1 MQRSDD
7 KAVCYSSHLVS
18 WANIIILLVYFVM
31 DSSEKLMDSDCLVFD
46 QTGSLGKRVAGQ
58 PYYLTIES
66 NNLSI

>member
-31 DSSEKLMDSDCLVFD
+31 DSSEKYMASDCLV
-46 QTGSLGKRVAGQ
+46 L
-58 PYYLTIES
+58 E
-66 NNLSI
+66 